1 MNQLVPPTDTNSDCI
16 VCGSTDAP
24 APLYRGIVRCTAC
37 GYVSADMRLT
47 DEELFAL
54 YNEGFFSGAEFSDY
68 AADEKFFRKN
78 FRLRLRTLKKFLDPA
93 RHRRLLEIGS
103 AYGFF
108 LDEARR
114 EFAHV
119 EGIDITTEG
128 VAHARARFKLD
139 VVQDDF

>member
-1 MNQLVPPTDTNSDCI
+1 MIAPQTLTTAECI
-16 VCGSTDAP
+16 VCGSTELA
-24 APLYRGIVRCTAC
+24 APLYRGIVRCGAC
-37 GYVSADMRLT
+37 GYISADMRLT

-78 FRLRLRTLKKFLDPA
+78 FRLRLRALRKFLDPA

-108 LDEARR
+108 LAEARR
-114 EFAHV
+114 AFPHV
-119 EGIDITTEG
+119 EGIDITTAG
-128 VAHARARFKLD
+128 VAHARARFNLD
-139 VVQDDF
+139 VV